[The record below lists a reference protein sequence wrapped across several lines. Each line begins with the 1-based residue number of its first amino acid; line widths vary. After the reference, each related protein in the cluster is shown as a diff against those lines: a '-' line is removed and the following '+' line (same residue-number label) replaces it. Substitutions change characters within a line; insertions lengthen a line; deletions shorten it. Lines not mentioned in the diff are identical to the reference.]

1 MLLHQVGLRGLLAWC
16 QSCLHGDTTTSS
28 NLRLVN
34 KLFDIAQFLGRLIQ
48 LLMMR
53 LQGLLLWATY
63 ILSILC
69 RV

>member
-16 QSCLHGDTTTSS
+16 QSCLHGDTTPSS

-34 KLFDIAQFLGRLIQ
+34 KLFDIAQILGRLIQ

-53 LQGLLLWATY
+53 LQRLLLWATY

>member
-1 MLLHQVGLRGLLAWC
+1 MLLHQVGLRGLLAWG
-16 QSCLHGDTTTSS
+16 QSCLHGNTTPSS